1 MFDGPAGVD
10 EFHRNGLEF
19 LEIYRNLCSLRR
31 SGERILDIGSGIG
44 RKTIPLTSYLDAN
57 SSYVG
62 IDVSAKGVGW
72 CNAHIA
78 SRFPNFTF
86 THVDVAN
93 RLYNP
98 NGRLNPSEFC
108 FPCADSS
115 FTFVMLGSVFTH
127 MTPGDVA
134 HYLSE
139 VARVLEAGKRCLIS
153 YFLLNDESR
162 AQALNGASGL
172 TFVGASDV
180 HATVSPA
187 LPETAIAFD
196 ESFVARLYR
205 DAGLEI
211 ERVEYGSWCGRQRY
225 MSYQDL
231 ILATKRQEIA

>member
-1 MFDGPAGVD
+1 MFDGPAGVE

-19 LEIYRNLCSLRR
+19 LEIYRNLCSLSRR
-31 SGERILDIGSGIG
+31 GERVLDVGSGIG
-44 RKTIPLTSYLDAN
+44 RKTLQLTSYFEADA
-57 SSYVG
+57 SYVG
-62 IDVSAKGVGW
+62 IDTSAKGIEW
-72 CNAHIA
+72 CNEHIA

-98 NGRLNPSEFC
+98 SGRVKPCDFR
-108 FPCADSS
+108 FPFGDRS

-127 MTPGDVA
+127 MMPPDVV

-139 VARVLEAGKRCLIS
+139 VARVLEPGKRCLIS

-162 AQALNGASGL
+162 ALLSSGGSEL
-172 TFVGASDV
+172 AFRSASDGY
-180 HATVSPA
+180 ATTSPEV
-187 LPETAIAFD
+187 PERAVAFE
-196 ESFVARLYR
+196 ESFVTRLYR
-205 DAGLEI
+205 DAGLQI

-231 ILATKRQEIA
+231 ILATKYESNA